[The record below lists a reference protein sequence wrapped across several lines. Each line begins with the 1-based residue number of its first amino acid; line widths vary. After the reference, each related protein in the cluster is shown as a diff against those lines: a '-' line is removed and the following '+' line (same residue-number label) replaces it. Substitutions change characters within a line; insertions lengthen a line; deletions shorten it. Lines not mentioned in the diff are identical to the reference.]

1 MAKAQRAYGSAP
13 DKDGSPFKVVGW
25 SIIAVLLVVA
35 FTASGELAEKASF
48 AFAAGFVWA
57 VTVQAFQWVRNSG
70 GVFAGEF
77 GGFLSFLVA
86 AAFIV
91 AALLVFVMA
100 TLLGV

>member
-1 MAKAQRAYGSAP
+1 MPSGDRNRKAKLS
-13 DKDGSPFKVVGW
+13 
-25 SIIAVLLVVA
+25 
-35 FTASGELAEKASF
+35 ASGELAEKASL

-57 VTVQAFQWVRNSG
+57 MTVQAFQWARNSG
-70 GVFAGEF
+70 GVFAGEI

-91 AALLVFVMA
+91 AALLVVVVA